1 MIQPRVDPIRN
12 AAKMMAKII
21 GIGYTLFPFMIRDCY
36 SRRRVTAAFYLRIL
50 KPIYYRLSLLFD
62 YLGLMTGSS
71 ALVGFFL

>member
-12 AAKMMAKII
+12 AAKMIAKII

-50 KPIYYRLSLLFD
+50 KPIYYKLSLLFD
-62 YLGLMTGSS
+62 SFGLIIGSS
-71 ALVGFFL
+71 ELVGFFL

>member
-50 KPIYYRLSLLFD
+50 KPIYSRLSLLFD
-62 YLGLMTGSS
+62 SFGLIIGSS
-71 ALVGFFL
+71 ALVSFFL